1 MKELRSK
8 QGELTGYK
16 TERDEILIHGHIHYP
31 DHWMLTI
38 RKLEI
43 FGRRLCVKDCDIEQ
57 IKDKVYALLDEK
69 ETEIEKLK
77 KLIAK

>member
-1 MKELRSK
+1 MKEVRIKENELVGYITEC
-8 QGELTGYK
+8 GE
-16 TERDEILIHGHIHYP
+16 ISIHNHIHYP
-31 DHWMLTI
+31 DDWMVTI

-57 IKDKVYALLDEK
+57 IKDKVYSLLDEK

-77 KLIAK
+77 KLIV